1 MLKKTAK
8 KLLNF
13 SVRILSQIMRMH
25 FPVAFVWNQ
34 KLNMLMNRYEPETT
48 ALFKHKVKPG
58 MTVVDIG
65 AHIGYFTRLFSKLVG
80 RGGRVLAFEADPF
93 IFELLKKN
101 VQRLKNIDA
110 RQFAVSDKNDNIGF
124 YHSEEKSGCGSTVE
138 ELPLQFKKRKITVPS
153 RELDSVLEGAGVKHV
168 DLIKMDIEGGE
179 PAAFRGMQ
187 RTLKKNR
194 DIILVTEFAPEW
206 IRAGG
211 MAPLKF
217 LEELKNLGFSIY
229 SISTD
234 SLTPFDPKSEEE
246 MNAAIPRYSK
256 DIVFMNIYCVR
267 NTDNFRKQ

>member
-8 KLLNF
+8 KLLNLC
-13 SVRILSQIMRMH
+13 VTVLSQVMHMH
-25 FPVAFVWNQ
+25 FPVTFVWNQ
-34 KLNMLMNRYEPETT
+34 KLNMLMNRYEPDTT
-48 ALFKHKVKPG
+48 AFFISKIRPG

-80 RGGRVLAFEADPF
+80 SRGKVVAFEADPF

-101 VQRLKNIDA
+101 TKRLKNVDM
-110 RQFAVSDKNDNIGF
+110 RQLAVGDRNGSTDF
-124 YHSEEKSGCGSTVE
+124 YHSEEKSGCSSTVE
-138 ELPLQFKKRKITVPS
+138 KLPILFKKRKITVPACD
-153 RELDSVLEGAGVKHV
+153 LDSILESSGVKRV

-179 PAAFRGMQ
+179 PRALRGMQ
-187 RTLKKNR
+187 RTLEKNH

-217 LEELKNLGFSIY
+217 LEELKNLGFSVY
-229 SISTD
+229 SLATG
-234 SLTPFDPKSEEE
+234 SLTLFDPKSEEE
-246 MNAAIPRYSK
+246 MNAATSRYSE

-267 NTDNFRKQ
+267 ERAHFTG